1 MPYSMCA
8 CCIATSQE
16 EDLATHVMS
25 LSTTIRIIYRHG
37 NEPNHI
43 HQFSLSTI
51 VESEYVVRLTR

>member
-1 MPYSMCA
+1 MCA

-37 NEPNHI
+37 NEANLI

-51 VESEYVVRLTR
+51 VDSEYVVRLTR